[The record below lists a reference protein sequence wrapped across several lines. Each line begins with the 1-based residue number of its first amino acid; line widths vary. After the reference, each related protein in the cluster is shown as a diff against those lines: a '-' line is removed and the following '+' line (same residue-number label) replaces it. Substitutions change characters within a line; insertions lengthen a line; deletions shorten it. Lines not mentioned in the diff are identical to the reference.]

1 MLALV
6 IVPALWLGGVF
17 PETVVAT
24 LCIAAVAVVC
34 VGHFRHKRGV
44 RVPASA
50 TLVAFACLVT
60 LIQWVPWGSSW
71 RASVAPKLAAK
82 VDAALVDTGVAGWQ
96 GLTVAPGD
104 TGLEV
109 GRLFALL
116 LVIVAAANLSWR
128 WTAIGV
134 AAASCL
140 VTLLGLFH
148 HAFDIHA
155 IYGLYHTVDIDP
167 AQTASLLTSFVN
179 PNHQSG
185 LMLLG
190 LFCAAGLA
198 VDVRA
203 QTHSARD
210 TFTHARRREL
220 HLMCLAAIGLLL
232 VGLVLSRSRGAML
245 AGAVVT
251 PLALWWAWMPESG
264 AKGVRR
270 GQKLTRGLTL
280 IATTAALAWLI
291 RMGAWDEV
299 MSFSNAGSESFE
311 KLHLAWSALAL
322 NEWSPVLGTGRGTFL
337 DLFAMVDPSPGALVH
352 THLESV
358 PLTMRVEWGLF
369 GIAIG
374 GGVLAWW
381 LSAVIGARKR
391 RSCQARR
398 LVLCGLLALAIQNLS
413 DFSVEFLGV
422 AAPTAALVGALSPRT
437 WRVKRRVWV
446 TVLAVGLPGAMAI
459 AATQSPWSWTQREA
473 VIDAVVAGELPAT
486 EALRML
492 PMSGRL
498 HLRLAREAAQSG
510 AWEQALPRVRAAT
523 MLRPGSADG
532 WLLRAAVEDA
542 MDPEGEGEGGA
553 EALQEALRLLE
564 KPLESTHTTYL
575 RVRYPDPSALA
586 ARMPEERAAWLRV
599 VVPMI
604 AEDPDYAAALI
615 GARAAVDR
623 HPRVLEQQVE
633 VALVQHNSA
642 LALHAARLLR
652 EQTRHLASSHLRVVR
667 ALRSFE
673 VPRERDIQAALET
686 ALEQIDELA
695 GRGQIEEALVRSLM
709 ATAKPD
715 DLERA
720 RVLVES
726 LQERPADRATLK
738 RRHTLA
744 EELREMMATN

>member
-1 MLALV
+1 MLA
-6 IVPALWLGGVF
+6 
-17 PETVVAT
+17 
-24 LCIAAVAVVC
+24 
-34 VGHFRHKRGV
+34 
-44 RVPASA
+44 
-50 TLVAFACLVT
+50 AFACILTFV
-60 LIQWVPWGSSW
+60 QWVQWGSSW
-71 RASVAPKLAAK
+71 RASVAPRLAAK
-82 VDAALVDTGVAGWQ
+82 VDAVLVETGVTGWQ

-116 LVIVAAANLSWR
+116 LVIVVAANLSWR

-134 AAASCL
+134 AAGSCL

-148 HAFDIHA
+148 HAFDMHA
-155 IYGLYHTVDIDP
+155 IYGLYHTIDVDP

-203 QTHSARD
+203 QTRSARD
-210 TFTHARRREL
+210 TYSHARRREL

-232 VGLVLSRSRGAML
+232 VGLVLSRSRGALL
-245 AGAVVT
+245 AGALVT
-251 PLALWWAWMPESG
+251 PLALWWAWMPDAG
-264 AKGVRR
+264 AKAVQRT
-270 GQKLTRGLTL
+270 QKLTRGLTL
-280 IATTAALAWLI
+280 IATTVALAWLV
-291 RMGAWDEV
+291 RVGAWDEV
-299 MSFSNAGSESFE
+299 MSFSQDGPEPFE

-337 DLFAMVDPSPGALVH
+337 DLFALVDPNPGALVH

-391 RSCQARR
+391 GSCQARR

-446 TVLAVGLPGAMAI
+446 AVLAVGLPAAVAI
-459 AATQSPWSWTQREA
+459 AATQGPWSWTQREA
-473 VIDAVVAGELPAT
+473 VIDAVIAGEMPAT
-486 EALRML
+486 QALTML
-492 PMSGRL
+492 PMSGNL
-498 HLRLAREAAQSG
+498 HLRLAREAAHSG
-510 AWEQALPRVRAAT
+510 AWERALPRARAAT
-523 MLRPGSADG
+523 MLRPGSADA

-542 MDPEGEGEGGA
+542 VDPTGDEGV
-553 EALQEALRLLE
+553 EALRRALGLLA
-564 KPLESTHTTYL
+564 KPLESTHTGYL
-575 RVRYPDPSALA
+575 RLRYPDPSALA
-586 ARMPEERAAWLRV
+586 ALMPEDRSAWLRV
-599 VVPMI
+599 VTPMI
-604 AEDPDYAAALI
+604 GEDPEYAAALI

-633 VALVQHNSA
+633 VALVQGNSA

-652 EQTRHLASSHLRVVR
+652 EQTPELASSHLRVIR
-667 ALRSFE
+667 ALRSFDS
-673 VPRERDIQAALET
+673 PRERDIQAALET
-686 ALEQIDELA
+686 ALEHMDEPA

-709 ATAKPD
+709 ATAEPD
-715 DLERA
+715 DLARA
-720 RVLVES
+720 QVLVEL
-726 LQERPADRATLK
+726 LQERPAERAALQ
-738 RRHTLA
+738 RRHALA
-744 EELREMMATN
+744 EELRNMLETMAN